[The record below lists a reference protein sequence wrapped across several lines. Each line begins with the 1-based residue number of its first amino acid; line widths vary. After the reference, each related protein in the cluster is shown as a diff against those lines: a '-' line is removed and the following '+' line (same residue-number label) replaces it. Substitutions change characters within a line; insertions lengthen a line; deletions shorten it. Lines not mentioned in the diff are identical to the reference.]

1 MSENKP
7 KTAQEALKEKR
18 RQQSAKRVQALL
30 QAAEDKQAAKAIRKT
45 KEDQQAPAMAS
56 ALQELA
62 VQDQAGGFV
71 SKKQLVLQAKQK
83 YPTKG
88 SRNLWRDLGTK
99 HYGHRIKTG
108 IELVMWARLHGD
120 RHHYHRL
127 IERTE
132 TVLVAQRELQK
143 RA

>member
-7 KTAQEALKEKR
+7 ETAQEALKEKR

-30 QAAEDKQAAKAIRKT
+30 QAAQDKQAVKEIRKT

-56 ALQELA
+56 ALQELT
-62 VQDQAGGFV
+62 VQDQAGGFAC
-71 SKKQLVLQAKQK
+71 KKQLVLQAKDK
-83 YPTKG
+83 HPSKG
-88 SRNLWRDLGTK
+88 SRRTWRDLGPK
-99 HYGHRIKTG
+99 HYGYRIKSG

-120 RHHYHRL
+120 RHHHHRL

-132 TVLVAQRELQK
+132 KILVTHRELQK

>member
-7 KTAQEALKEKR
+7 KTAQDALKEKR
-18 RQQSAKRVQALL
+18 RQQSAKRIQALL
-30 QAAEDKQAAKAIRKT
+30 QAAEDKQAAKTIRKT
-45 KEDQQAPAMAS
+45 KEDEQAPAMAS
-56 ALQELA
+56 ALQELT
-62 VQDQAGGFV
+62 VQDQTRGFLC
-71 SKKQLVLQAKQK
+71 KKQLVLQAKDKHPSQ
-83 YPTKG
+83 G
-88 SRNLWRDLGTK
+88 SRKTWRDLGPK
-99 HYGHRIKTG
+99 HYGYRIKTG
-108 IELVMWARLHGD
+108 IELVMWARVHGD